1 VVTKAEAALHAAI
14 GIKAFLQ
21 AKAHLAN
28 RELREVRW
36 DPATRRAH
44 GRVNGIAVGSAVAT
58 VRLGA
63 DGSLEGV
70 DGSCTCRLRPPCNHP
85 AALLLAVLP
94 LMPIVP
100 APRRP
105 GGPPAGKPAWESALA
120 TRPPRIGPT
129 GRRGGGSA
137 SAGSA
142 IPESVAA
149 VTATGSRAVHP
160 RVPHRER
167 PGGIVAP
174 DPRVQ

>member
-1 VVTKAEAALHAAI
+1 
-14 GIKAFLQ
+14 
-21 AKAHLAN
+21 
-28 RELREVRW
+28 
-36 DPATRRAH
+36 PATRRAH

-94 LMPIVP
+94 LMPIFP

-105 GGPPAGKPAWESALA
+105 CGPPAGKPALESALA

-129 GRRGGGSA
+129 GP
-137 SAGSA
+137 A

-174 DPRVQ
+174 DPRVQGVECRQPV

>member
-120 TRPPRIGPT
+120 TRPPRI
-129 GRRGGGSA
+129 
-137 SAGSA
+137 
-142 IPESVAA
+142 
-149 VTATGSRAVHP
+149 
-160 RVPHRER
+160 
-167 PGGIVAP
+167 
-174 DPRVQ
+174 